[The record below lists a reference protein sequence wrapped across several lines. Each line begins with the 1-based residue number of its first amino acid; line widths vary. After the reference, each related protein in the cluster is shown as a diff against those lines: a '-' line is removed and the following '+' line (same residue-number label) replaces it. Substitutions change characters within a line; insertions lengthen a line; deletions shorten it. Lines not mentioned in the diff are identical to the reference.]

1 MGEYS
6 EAFVAFDVAK
16 MKHAVAIADGG
27 RGGEVRFVGEVSSSP
42 AVVERLIGKL
52 SGRYGKLHFCYEAG
66 PTGYGLYRQIEAL
79 GHACLV
85 IAPALIPK
93 RPGERVKTN
102 RRDAVTLARLHRAG
116 ELTGVWVPDAVH
128 EAVRD
133 LVRARE
139 AAADDLR
146 RKRQQLLSFLLRH
159 GRIYTASGHWTLAH
173 RRWLAKQAFEH
184 TAQQIVFQEG
194 IDAIEDAA
202 QRLRRLEQQL
212 ALIVPSWSMAPVVEA
227 YQAMRGASFLVAVI
241 FAAEIGDVRRFDT
254 PRQLMS
260 FLGLVP
266 AESSTGETVR
276 RKGLTLA
283 GNRRARRALV
293 EAAWTPAFAGAGS
306 TVIPP
311 GLAKPSEPGAMG
323 CPKRC
328 ATSPG
333 RRRSGCARA
342 IAGSAP
348 PARSCRWSWPR
359 SPARWPPSCGRSAAR
374 WHPCKGSRL
383 TPAAQRRGWSHG
395 GELPSLVMWPGAAQ
409 EPLPDARPLDRG
421 KPRDE
426 DTEGGTQPADK
437 SLINRRLKLHLQPCA
452 ASIGQTARHPPSRT
466 QNHAVILDWGHKS

>member
-6 EAFVAFDVAK
+6 EAFVAFDVSK

-27 RGGEVRFVGEVSSSP
+27 RGGEVRFLGDISSSP
-42 AVVERLIGKL
+42 GTVERLIRKL
-52 SGRYGKLHFCYEAG
+52 AGRYGKLHFCYEAG
-66 PTGYGLYRQIEAL
+66 PTGYGLYRQIRAL

-159 GRIYTASGHWTLAH
+159 GRIYSAGGHWTLAH

-184 TAQQIVFQEG
+184 AAQQIVFQEA
-194 IDAIEDAA
+194 IDTIADAA
-202 QRLRRLEQQL
+202 QHLRRLEQQL
-212 ALIVPSWSMAPVVEA
+212 ALIVPSWSMAPVVDA

-241 FAAEIGDVRRFDT
+241 FAAEIGDVRRFET

-266 AESSTGETVR
+266 AESSTGDTVR

-293 EAAWTPAFAGAGS
+293 EAAWTYRYPARVS
-306 TVIPP
+306 ETLRVRLD
-311 GLAKPSEPGAMG
+311 GL
-323 CPKRC
+323 PKAVRDI
-328 ATSPG
+328 AWKAQV
-333 RRRSGCARA
+333 RLCARYRRLSATGKKLPVVVAA
-342 IAGSAP
+342 IAREMAAFLWAIGREVAP
-348 PARSCRWSWPR
+348 
-359 SPARWPPSCGRSAAR
+359 
-374 WHPCKGSRL
+374 
-383 TPAAQRRGWSHG
+383 
-395 GELPSLVMWPGAAQ
+395 V
-409 EPLPDARPLDRG
+409 
-421 KPRDE
+421 
-426 DTEGGTQPADK
+426 
-437 SLINRRLKLHLQPCA
+437 
-452 ASIGQTARHPPSRT
+452 
-466 QNHAVILDWGHKS
+466 